1 MLYNG
6 KLGEDDYQICE
17 TREEFEQD
25 VRLMGWDNGTQ
36 FEQETGWKFEE
47 LKGKR
52 WTVIGGFGKPAVL
65 IHGDA

>member
-1 MLYNG
+1 
-6 KLGEDDYQICE
+6 
-17 TREEFEQD
+17 
-25 VRLMGWDNGTQ
+25 VRG
-36 FEQETGWKFEE
+36 EQETGWKFEE